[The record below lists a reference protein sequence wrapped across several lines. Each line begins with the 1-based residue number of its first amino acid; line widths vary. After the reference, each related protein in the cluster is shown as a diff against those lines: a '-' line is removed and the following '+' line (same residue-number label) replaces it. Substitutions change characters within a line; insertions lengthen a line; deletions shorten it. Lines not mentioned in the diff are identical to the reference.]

1 MMFILYLAEISIDI
15 LSLIGGGPQGTLI
28 GQIMYL
34 VQTNNNADVVNPED
48 RYKFIDD
55 LSILQIVS
63 LAGLLT
69 DYNFHNHVSSD
80 IGIEHKY
87 LPASSYDLQ
96 GHLNSISQWTQ
107 ENLMK
112 INGKKCDYMI
122 FSRAKVDFATRL
134 SMNHNT
140 IDQ

>member
-1 MMFILYLAEISIDI
+1 
-15 LSLIGGGPQGTLI
+15 
-28 GQIMYL
+28 MYL

-69 DYNFHNHVSSD
+69 DYNFHNRVASD

-87 LPASSYDLQ
+87 LPASSYELQ